1 MSATVKVLR
10 LEEIT
15 PEELHGGG
23 VVRRIIT
30 KGTTGIDIT
39 FSQARLQP
47 GCGHRWHTHEKEDEA
62 VFVLSGHGTMFFED
76 QEVKYGPGMAI
87 VIPRGT
93 KHQNINTSDDEI
105 VLVSMF
111 NPAIR

>member
-1 MSATVKVLR
+1 MTAQKKVLR
-10 LEEIT
+10 LEEIEA
-15 PEELHGGG
+15 EELHGGG

-30 KGTTGIDIT
+30 KATTGIDIT
-39 FSQARLQP
+39 FSQARLTP
-47 GCGHRWHTHEKEDEA
+47 GAGHTWHTHEKEDEA
-62 VFVLSGHGTMFFED
+62 VFVLSGKGTMYFED
-76 QEVKYGPGMAI
+76 EEVKYEPNMSI
-87 VIPRGT
+87 IIPRGV